1 VLLLAAVQL
10 LVVAIVE
17 VFVAARRFTLGIFLV
32 TCHGAYPGALLPLD
46 LWIHGLSLCPSGSA
60 LVAHLKSA
68 ATVVLVVEAVA

>member
-32 TCHGAYPGALLPLD
+32 TCHGAYPGALCYGGYLEISSD
-46 LWIHGLSLCPSGSA
+46 RAYRYESRGNM
-60 LVAHLKSA
+60 
-68 ATVVLVVEAVA
+68 